1 MSKNEVV
8 LYGIKTCGTCR
19 KALSWLTAEGV
30 PHRFHDLRKDGLE
43 AERLKAWVKA
53 LGWEALLNRKGLTW
67 KKIPESKRQ
76 GLDQAKASALML
88 DNPTVIKR
96 PVIETRR
103 GVLVG
108 FDDRVKEAVAK
119 AA

>member
-1 MSKNEVV
+1 MSKNEIV

-19 KALSWLTAEGV
+19 KALAWLAAQGV
-30 PHRFHDLRKDGLE
+30 PHRFHDLRREGLD
-43 AERLKAWVKA
+43 AGRLNAWIKQ

-76 GLDQAKASALML
+76 GLHQAKATALML
-88 DNPTVIKR
+88 DNPTLIKR
-96 PVIETRR
+96 PIMETRR
-103 GVLVG
+103 GTLVG
-108 FDDRVKEAVAK
+108 FDDRVKETVVK